1 MAHVI
6 PPEVVHGAI
15 RRALGV
21 VLIVASIAPRLSAQP
36 QQGLATRQE
45 STVVIPGAGYAA
57 GPFSRFLLGDHYRD
71 MWTTPLSV
79 PVLSLAT
86 FGGGLRPIA
95 RGGSMQTRS
104 LRLSGGDGRQY
115 VFRSVDKDP
124 SRSLP
129 PDLRETYA
137 SNIVRDLISAE
148 HPAAGIIV
156 AGLLD
161 AVGVLHATPQLVVM
175 PNDERLGEFRA
186 DFAGMLGLIEERPIG
201 ETDESSGVGF
211 AGATRVENSEKLFER
226 VTEHADERVD
236 ARAFLAARLFDV
248 FVGDW
253 DRHADQWRWARFG
266 DGRND
271 LWKPIPRDRDWALV
285 NLDGLVWSI
294 ARFAYPFPQ
303 FVKFSHEYPDP
314 IWLTWNGRLL
324 DRRFFSELEKPVW
337 DSVSAQMRAQLSD
350 KVIDDAIGRLPPE
363 LARASRTG
371 LRERLVRR
379 RDNLSQAADR
389 FYRLLSD
396 EVEVHASDE
405 SEIVDVVRAGDRF
418 TDITIR
424 QRTRAGAPSART
436 WFHRRFDADETREIR
451 VYLHGGDDRVVMRG
465 DDAGR
470 TLVRIVG
477 GGGANVFVDSSTAG
491 ASSARYYDTNTRT
504 TTEGFDAGRIDRRP
518 YTPPVTRRGWIDPPR
533 DWGSRWRTPP
543 WVSYTPDVG
552 PFIGGGPLYKRYGFR
567 HPEYSYDMSLRAGA
581 APMSSRWRVEYST
594 DIRRANSTAHTTF
607 VARVSS
613 LDIIH
618 FYGFGNESPP
628 GSARAHRVDQ
638 KVFALE
644 PMVHLPVASHT
655 TLDLGVRARQIST
668 KFDSTQLHGGVAPF
682 GTGSLT
688 RVGLR
693 AGFTL
698 DTRDTAGNSARGF
711 LVSVR
716 GAEYPKPFGNS
727 GSAAGEVRSEAS
739 AYIGGGGYFRPVLAL
754 RAGGDRVWGRYPF
767 FDAAFVGGSETVRG
781 FAEDRFAGNASLYG
795 NAELRVFLTRFFF
808 LLPGD
813 LGAFALADA
822 GRVFQNSETSN
833 TIHQGLGGGLWV
845 SFLGRANTFSLAAA
859 HSPEG
864 TKMYFRSG
872 FLY

>member
-1 MAHVI
+1 MVNMTSASFVSGALRGALVVAI
-6 PPEVVHGAI
+6 LTPSVVPESAARAQQAPAARAESIVV
-15 RRALGV
+15 V
-21 VLIVASIAPRLSAQP
+21 
-36 QQGLATRQE
+36 
-45 STVVIPGAGYAA
+45 PGASYAA
-57 GPFSRFLLGDHYRD
+57 GSFSRFLFGDHYRD
-71 MWTTPLSV
+71 MWTRPLSV
-79 PVLSLAT
+79 PVLSLTT
-86 FGGGLRPIA
+86 FANGLRPIA

-129 PDLRETYA
+129 ADLRETYA
-137 SNIVRDLISAE
+137 SHVVRDLISAE
-148 HPAAGIIV
+148 HPAAGILV

-201 ETDESSGVGF
+201 DTDDATGVGF

-236 ARAFLAARLFDV
+236 ATAFLAARLFDV

-303 FVKFSHEYPDP
+303 FVKFGHHYPDP

-324 DRRFFSELEKPVW
+324 DRRFLSELEKPVW
-337 DSVSAQMRAQLSD
+337 DSVSAKMRAQLSD
-350 KVIDDAIGRLPPE
+350 QVIDDAIRLLPPE
-363 LARASRTG
+363 LARASSTD
-371 LRERLVRR
+371 LRDRLIQR
-379 RDNLSQAADR
+379 RDSLAQAADR
-389 FYRLLSD
+389 FYRLLAD
-396 EVEVHASDE
+396 EVDVHATDE
-405 SEIVDVVRAGDRF
+405 SEIVDIVTAGDRF
-418 TDITIR
+418 TDITVR
-424 QRTRAGAPSART
+424 QRTRAGAPRGRT
-436 WFHRRFDADETREIR
+436 WFHRRFDAEETREVR

-465 DDAGR
+465 DGGSR
-470 TLVRIVG
+470 TLVRVVG
-477 GGGANVFVDSSTAG
+477 GGGANTFVDSSTTG
-491 ASSARYYDTNTRT
+491 ASSARYYDANPRS

-518 YTPPVTRRGWIDPPR
+518 YTPPATRRGWIDPPR

-543 WVSYTPDVG
+543 WLSYTPDVG

-567 HPEYSYDMSLRAGA
+567 HPSYSYDMSLRAGF
-581 APMSSRWRVEYST
+581 APMSSRWRVEYAT
-594 DIRRANSTAHTTF
+594 DIRRANSAAHTTF
-607 VARVSS
+607 LARVSS

-618 FYGFGNESPP
+618 FYGLGNESPS

-644 PMVHLPVASHT
+644 PMVHLPIAAHT
-655 TLDLGVRARQIST
+655 SFDVGLRARQIST
-668 KFDSTQLHGGVAPF
+668 KFDSTQLVGHVAPF
-682 GTGSLT
+682 GTGTLT
-688 RVGLR
+688 RVGMR
-693 AGFTL
+693 AGFTF
-698 DTRDTAGNSARGF
+698 DSRDTAGNSARG
-711 LVSVR
+711 LLLAVK

-727 GSAAGEVRSEAS
+727 GSAAGEIRSEAS
-739 AYIGGGGYFRPVLAL
+739 AFVGGGGYLRPVLAL
-754 RAGGDRVWGRYPF
+754 RAGGDRLWGRYPF

-781 FAEDRFAGNASLYG
+781 YAENRFAGNASIYG

-822 GRVFQNSETSN
+822 GRVFQNSETSS
-833 TIHQGLGGGLWV
+833 TFHQGFGGGLWV
-845 SFLGRANTFSLAAA
+845 SFLGRANTFSFSAA